1 MPSDEGAL
9 QGYCVSCK
17 RLFEVKH
24 FENICQQ
31 CEHKP
36 MQKTVDIPEEDG
48 LSLQPLVV
56 KD

>member
-1 MPSDEGAL
+1 MPSDESAL

-31 CEHKP
+31 CEHQP
-36 MQKTVDIPEEDG
+36 MKEVLDFPEEDG
-48 LSLQPLVV
+48 LSLSA
-56 KD
+56 

>member
-1 MPSDEGAL
+1 MHNDEFAL
-9 QGYCVSCK
+9 QGYCVNCK

-36 MQKTVDIPEEDG
+36 MQKGFDLPEEDG
-48 LSLQPLVV
+48 LSLHP
-56 KD
+56 